1 MFFEDEIYAN
11 FLSDMRNLL
20 KDDKA
25 FKDRY
30 CSANN
35 VADRSKKNHK
45 FRWLQNLYIRKI
57 TKLSIK

>member
-20 KDDKA
+20 KDDKT

-30 CSANN
+30 CSVNN
-35 VADRSKKNHK
+35 ITDRSKKIIDFDGCK
-45 FRWLQNLYIRKI
+45 TYTLEK
-57 TKLSIK
+57 